1 MPALFDSGSLPAT
14 RSANAKINSAM
25 YASPAR
31 LVLYRWH
38 GRAHSKNLG
47 GPVKSFLSPHR
58 YDYRLSHALLL
69 YERPGVHKR
78 GR

>member
-25 YASPAR
+25 YASLRPGSSFIDGTGGRTPRIWAAR
-31 LVLYRWH
+31 
-38 GRAHSKNLG
+38 S
-47 GPVKSFLSPHR
+47 KSFLSPHR

-69 YERPGVHKR
+69 YERPGVHK
-78 GR
+78 